1 MVQVWAEGPKAP
13 GAARPERACGAHLRT
28 FSKVNKVDRLKIAV
42 KFLIAL
48 GLSLLLVWVVR
59 TFAFTVFTVP
69 AGGLPPQ
76 LKAGTRVIVNRIDCD
91 FFNRGEVVVFRDS
104 VLAPYKNQGR
114 SQAGNQGRSQAGNQG
129 WSQPRKFVSEAYFIG
144 RIEKLPG
151 DTILVDTA
159 SYVIPTVCCRRC
171 GCKDCRFY
179 LLKTPAGQQLVHK
192 HQMIGKAYKLF

>member
-1 MVQVWAEGPKAP
+1 M
-13 GAARPERACGAHLRT
+13 
-28 FSKVNKVDRLKIAV
+28 KIAV

-48 GLSLLLVWVVR
+48 GLSLLLVWAVR

-76 LKAGTRVIVNRIDCD
+76 LKAGNRVIVNRIDCD
-91 FFNRGEVVVFRDS
+91 FFNRGDVVVFTDS
-104 VLAPYKNQGR
+104 VFAPVKKQAQ
-114 SQAGNQGRSQAGNQG
+114 SQAGNQGQSLAQ
-129 WSQPRKFVSEAYFIG
+129 SQPRKFVSEAYFIG

-151 DTILVDTA
+151 DTIRIDTA
-159 SYVIPTVCCRRC
+159 SFIIPMVCCRRC

-179 LLKTPAGQQLVHK
+179 LLKTPTGQQVVHK

>member
-1 MVQVWAEGPKAP
+1 M
-13 GAARPERACGAHLRT
+13 
-28 FSKVNKVDRLKIAV
+28 KIAV

-48 GLSLLLVWVVR
+48 GLSLLLVWAVR
-59 TFAFTVFTVP
+59 TYAFTVFTVP

-76 LKAGTRVIVNRIDCD
+76 LQAGNRVIVNRIDCD
-91 FFNRGEVVVFRDS
+91 FFNRGDVVVFTHS
-104 VLAPYKNQGR
+104 VFAPAKNQAKVKGQR
-114 SQAGNQGRSQAGNQG
+114 QVGNQVQPN
-129 WSQPRKFVSEAYFIG
+129 PRKFVSEAYFIG

-159 SYVIPTVCCRRC
+159 SFIIPMVCCRRC

-179 LLKTPAGQQLVHK
+179 LLKTPTGQQLVHK

>member
-1 MVQVWAEGPKAP
+1 M
-13 GAARPERACGAHLRT
+13 
-28 FSKVNKVDRLKIAV
+28 KIAV

-76 LKAGTRVIVNRIDCD
+76 LKAGNRVIVNRIDCD

-104 VLAPYKNQGR
+104 VFAPDKNQAQ
-114 SQAGNQGRSQAGNQG
+114 SQV
-129 WSQPRKFVSEAYFIG
+129 RKFVSKAYFIG
-144 RIEKLPG
+144 RVEKLPG
-151 DTILVDTA
+151 DTILVDTVK
-159 SYVIPTVCCRRC
+159 YVIPTVCCRRC

-179 LLKTPAGQQLVHK
+179 LLKTPTGQQLVHK

>member
-1 MVQVWAEGPKAP
+1 M
-13 GAARPERACGAHLRT
+13 
-28 FSKVNKVDRLKIAV
+28 KIAV

-76 LKAGTRVIVNRIDCD
+76 LKAGNRVIVNRIDCD
-91 FFNRGEVVVFRDS
+91 FFNRGDVVVFRDS
-104 VLAPYKNQGR
+104 VTYQRRNQR
-114 SQAGNQGRSQAGNQG
+114 
-129 WSQPRKFVSEAYFIG
+129 RKIVAEAYFIG
-144 RIEKLPG
+144 RVEKLPG

-159 SYVIPTVCCRRC
+159 SFIIPMVCCRRC

-179 LLKTPAGQQLVHK
+179 LVRTAKGKTIVHK
-192 HQMIGKAYKLF
+192 HQIIGKAYKLF

>member
-1 MVQVWAEGPKAP
+1 M
-13 GAARPERACGAHLRT
+13 
-28 FSKVNKVDRLKIAV
+28 KIAV

-48 GLSLLLVWVVR
+48 GLSLLLVWAVR
-59 TFAFTVFTVP
+59 TYAFTVFTVP

-76 LKAGTRVIVNRIDCD
+76 LQAGNRVIVNRIDCD
-91 FFNRGEVVVFRDS
+91 FFNRGDVVVFTDS
-104 VLAPYKNQGR
+104 VFAPVKKQAQ
-114 SQAGNQGRSQAGNQG
+114 SQAGNQGESQA
-129 WSQPRKFVSEAYFIG
+129 QPQARKFVSEAYFIG

-159 SYVIPTVCCRRC
+159 SFIIPMVCCRRC

-179 LLKTPAGQQLVHK
+179 LLKTPTGQLLVHK

>member
-1 MVQVWAEGPKAP
+1 M
-13 GAARPERACGAHLRT
+13 
-28 FSKVNKVDRLKIAV
+28 KIAV

-76 LKAGTRVIVNRIDCD
+76 LKAGNRVIVNRIDCD

-104 VLAPYKNQGR
+104 VFAPDKNQAQN
-114 SQAGNQGRSQAGNQG
+114 QAGNQAQSQAQPR
-129 WSQPRKFVSEAYFIG
+129 PRKFVSEAYFIG
-144 RIEKLPG
+144 RVEKLPG
-151 DTILVDTA
+151 DTVRIDTA
-159 SYVIPTVCCRRC
+159 SYIIPVVCCKRC

-179 LLKTPAGQQLVHK
+179 LLKTPTGQQLVHK

>member
-1 MVQVWAEGPKAP
+1 M
-13 GAARPERACGAHLRT
+13 
-28 FSKVNKVDRLKIAV
+28 KIAV

-48 GLSLLLVWVVR
+48 GLSLLLVWAVR

-76 LKAGTRVIVNRIDCD
+76 LKAGNRVIVNRIDCD

-104 VLAPYKNQGR
+104 VFAPDKNQAQ
-114 SQAGNQGRSQAGNQG
+114 SQV
-129 WSQPRKFVSEAYFIG
+129 RKFVSKAYFIG

-159 SYVIPTVCCRRC
+159 SYIIPMVCCRRC

-179 LLKTPAGQQLVHK
+179 LLKTPTGQQLVHK

>member
-1 MVQVWAEGPKAP
+1 M
-13 GAARPERACGAHLRT
+13 
-28 FSKVNKVDRLKIAV
+28 KIAV

-91 FFNRGEVVVFRDS
+91 FFNRGDVVVFTDS
-104 VLAPYKNQGR
+104 VFAPVKKQAQ
-114 SQAGNQGRSQAGNQG
+114 SQAGSQA
-129 WSQPRKFVSEAYFIG
+129 QPQARKFVSEAYFIG

-151 DTILVDTA
+151 DTILIDTVK
-159 SYVIPTVCCRRC
+159 YIIPTVCCKRC

-179 LLKTPAGQQLVHK
+179 LLKTPTGQQVVHK

>member
-1 MVQVWAEGPKAP
+1 M
-13 GAARPERACGAHLRT
+13 
-28 FSKVNKVDRLKIAV
+28 KIAV

-76 LKAGTRVIVNRIDCD
+76 LKAGNRVVVNRIDCD
-91 FFNRGEVVVFRDS
+91 FFNRGDVVVFTDS
-104 VLAPYKNQGR
+104 VFAPVENQGQ
-114 SQAGNQGRSQAGNQG
+114 SQV
-129 WSQPRKFVSEAYFIG
+129 RKFVSKAYFIG

-151 DTILVDTA
+151 DTVRIDTA
-159 SYVIPTVCCRRC
+159 SYIIPVVCCKRC

-179 LLKTPAGQQLVHK
+179 LLKTPTGQQLVHK

>member
-1 MVQVWAEGPKAP
+1 M
-13 GAARPERACGAHLRT
+13 
-28 FSKVNKVDRLKIAV
+28 KIAV

-76 LKAGTRVIVNRIDCD
+76 LKAGNRVIVNRIDCD
-91 FFNRGEVVVFRDS
+91 FFDRGEVVVFRDS
-104 VLAPYKNQGR
+104 VLAPDKNQAQSQVGNQAQN
-114 SQAGNQGRSQAGNQG
+114 QAGNQAQSQAQPR
-129 WSQPRKFVSEAYFIG
+129 PRKFVSEAYFIG

-151 DTILVDTA
+151 DTVRIDTA
-159 SYVIPTVCCRRC
+159 SYIIPVVCCKRC

-179 LLKTPAGQQLVHK
+179 LLKTPTGQQLVHK

>member
-1 MVQVWAEGPKAP
+1 M
-13 GAARPERACGAHLRT
+13 
-28 FSKVNKVDRLKIAV
+28 KIAV

-48 GLSLLLVWVVR
+48 GLSLLLVWAVR

-76 LKAGTRVIVNRIDCD
+76 LKAGNRVIVNRIDCD

-104 VLAPYKNQGR
+104 VTYQR
-114 SQAGNQGRSQAGNQG
+114 
-129 WSQPRKFVSEAYFIG
+129 RKIVAEAYFIG

-151 DTILVDTA
+151 DTIRIDMVQ
-159 SYVIPTVCCRRC
+159 YIIPTVCCKRC

-179 LLKTPAGQQLVHK
+179 LLKTPTGQQVVHK

>member
-1 MVQVWAEGPKAP
+1 M
-13 GAARPERACGAHLRT
+13 
-28 FSKVNKVDRLKIAV
+28 KIAV

-76 LKAGTRVIVNRIDCD
+76 LQAGNRVIVNRIDCD
-91 FFNRGEVVVFRDS
+91 FFNRGDVVVFTDS
-104 VLAPYKNQGR
+104 VFAPVENQGQIQVGNQAQN
-114 SQAGNQGRSQAGNQG
+114 QAGNQAQSQAQPR
-129 WSQPRKFVSEAYFIG
+129 PRKFVSEAYFIG
-144 RIEKLPG
+144 RVEKLPG
-151 DTILVDTA
+151 DTVRIDTA
-159 SYVIPTVCCRRC
+159 SYIIPVVCCKRC

-179 LLKTPAGQQLVHK
+179 LLKTPTGQQLVHK

>member
-1 MVQVWAEGPKAP
+1 
-13 GAARPERACGAHLRT
+13 
-28 FSKVNKVDRLKIAV
+28 
-42 KFLIAL
+42 
-48 GLSLLLVWVVR
+48 LLLVWAVR

-91 FFNRGEVVVFRDS
+91 FFNRGDVVVFTDS
-104 VLAPYKNQGR
+104 VFAPVKKQAQ
-114 SQAGNQGRSQAGNQG
+114 SQAGSQGQSQA
-129 WSQPRKFVSEAYFIG
+129 QPQARKFVSEAYFIG

-151 DTILVDTA
+151 DTILIDTVK
-159 SYVIPTVCCRRC
+159 YIIPTVCCKRC

-179 LLKTPAGQQLVHK
+179 LLKTPTGQQVVHK

>member
-1 MVQVWAEGPKAP
+1 M
-13 GAARPERACGAHLRT
+13 
-28 FSKVNKVDRLKIAV
+28 KIAV

-48 GLSLLLVWVVR
+48 GLSLLLVWAVR

-76 LKAGTRVIVNRIDCD
+76 LKAGNRVIVNRIDCD

-104 VLAPYKNQGR
+104 V
-114 SQAGNQGRSQAGNQG
+114 
-129 WSQPRKFVSEAYFIG
+129 SEAYFIG
-144 RIEKLPG
+144 RIEKQPG
-151 DTILVDTA
+151 DTIRIDTA
-159 SYVIPTVCCRRC
+159 SYIIPAVCCKRC

-179 LLKTPAGQQLVHK
+179 LLKTPAGEQLVHK

>member
-1 MVQVWAEGPKAP
+1 M
-13 GAARPERACGAHLRT
+13 
-28 FSKVNKVDRLKIAV
+28 KIAV

-48 GLSLLLVWVVR
+48 GLSLLLVWAVR

-91 FFNRGEVVVFRDS
+91 FFNRGDVVVFTDS
-104 VLAPYKNQGR
+104 VFAPVKKQAK
-114 SQAGNQGRSQAGNQG
+114 SQAGSQGQSQAQR
-129 WSQPRKFVSEAYFIG
+129 QVRKFVSEAYFIG

-151 DTILVDTA
+151 DTILIDTVK
-159 SYVIPTVCCRRC
+159 YIIPTVCCKRC

-179 LLKTPAGQQLVHK
+179 LLKTPTGQQVVHK